1 MRGSEMRLYAEISPG
16 ELFDKITILEIKNEQ
31 ISDPKKLVNVK
42 KECQI
47 LTATRDKNIVM
58 SDELSGLLSDLKSV
72 NKTLW
77 VIEDDIRDC
86 ERNKNFG
93 PKFIELARGVYIE
106 NDKRAMIKNK
116 INQSLNSNLF
126 EEKSYKAY

>member
-1 MRGSEMRLYAEISPG
+1 MRLYAEISPG
-16 ELFDKITILEIKNEQ
+16 ELFDKITILEIKREQ
-31 ISDPKKLVNVK
+31 IPDPKKRENVK
-42 KECQI
+42 KEYQV
-47 LTATRDKNIVM
+47 LSATCDENIVV
-58 SDELSGLLSDLKSV
+58 SDELSGLVGDLKKV

-86 ERNKNFG
+86 ERNKDFG
-93 PKFIELARGVYIE
+93 SKFIKLARSVYIE
-106 NDKRAMIKNK
+106 NDKRALLKNK

>member
-1 MRGSEMRLYAEISPG
+1 MQLYAEISPG
-16 ELFDKITILEIKNEQ
+16 ELFDKITILEIKREQ

-42 KECQI
+42 KEWKI

-58 SDELSGLLSDLKSV
+58 SDELSGLLSDLKRV

-86 ERNKNFG
+86 ERNKKFG
-93 PKFIELARGVYIE
+93 SEFIKLARNVYIE
-106 NDKRAMIKNK
+106 NDKRAIIKNK
-116 INQSLNSNLF
+116 INQSLGSNLF